1 MRDWPKERLKHRK
14 LTILWNF
21 KFFLFNEKGF
31 YFFNQNMNN
40 YEIFIIRIILNKINK
55 LQIKFIYG
63 QGKHFPVQHLPR
75 IDPD

>member
-1 MRDWPKERLKHRK
+1 
-14 LTILWNF
+14 
-21 KFFLFNEKGF
+21 
-31 YFFNQNMNN
+31 MNN